1 MASFGGLNR
10 KRMHGSAISSTQKRI
25 KICVYD
31 KPPRVGA
38 PSRGFVRALATSAA
52 NSQTCARIM
61 TGDDCVRVC
70 MRAQDEI
77 SMHEFEQFAL
87 DRMRVLKAIDAAKAK
102 GMKPDEMRTTVDKLC
117 AQYLPLRDDLGPFG
131 EQDG

>member
-38 PSRGFVRALATSAA
+38 PSRGCVRSFATSPA
-52 NSQTCARIM
+52 NSKVHGM
-61 TGDDCVRVC
+61 TDDCVRARV
-70 MRAQDEI
+70 RAQDEI

-131 EQDG
+131 EQNR

>member
-38 PSRGFVRALATSAA
+38 PSRG
-52 NSQTCARIM
+52 
-61 TGDDCVRVC
+61 CVRSC
-70 MRAQDEI
+70 PLAQ
-77 SMHEFEQFAL
+77 Q
-87 DRMRVLKAIDAAKAK
+87 
-102 GMKPDEMRTTVDKLC
+102 TVRC
-117 AQYLPLRDDLGPFG
+117 T
-131 EQDG
+131 E

>member
-31 KPPRVGA
+31 KPPRVC
-38 PSRGFVRALATSAA
+38 ALPGM
-52 NSQTCARIM
+52 CAGVGDLRSKQSSVPRM

-70 MRAQDEI
+70 ERAQDEI